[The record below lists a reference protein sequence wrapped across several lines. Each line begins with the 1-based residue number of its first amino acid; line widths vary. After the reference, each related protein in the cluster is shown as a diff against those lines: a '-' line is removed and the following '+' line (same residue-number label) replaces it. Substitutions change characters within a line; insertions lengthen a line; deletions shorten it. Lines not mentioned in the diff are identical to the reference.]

1 MATAATNHLK
11 DELADSL
18 AEFSSFDRMSVDG
31 NDLIRAVFKEFHEG
45 GEYAKV
51 SADTLPPAA
60 TPCRPPP
67 PAARH
72 LLHPTPCSG
81 SELINPVALLA
92 GCPPV

>member
-1 MATAATNHLK
+1 MSIKATESLK
-11 DELADSL
+11 LLLQDSL

-60 TPCRPPP
+60 TPCRPPS

-72 LLHPTPCSG
+72 FLHPTPYSG
-81 SELINPVALLA
+81 FE
-92 GCPPV
+92 